1 MSTISSTGARR
12 LALAVGLGGLLGLA
26 GCAATAPAGEPLSN
40 RGTQTDGS
48 VAADH
53 QGFQR
58 QQEAIRVLNATGRHP
73 LRSYSIA
80 KAQCWLDVSFHEY
93 TRNDRSAFPLEALRQ
108 SEAIT
113 AYLASGADPRAPA
126 NPAQRTPLV
135 ADALKL
141 RDDLWTT
148 TSALKTGAGWA
159 CVQQQVACAEVELV
173 HAGHEQRQQGWRH
186 AKPYVQIAEDLVGA
200 ASAAALSCDQPDPL
214 DFETGA
220 GRRAEPPPP
229 PPPAPPPPP
238 PPPPPP
244 APVVKETIV
253 LGASVL
259 FPFDRRGEGDLL
271 PQGRAQLDQMIARLN
286 RAYERIDAIELVGYT
301 DRLGSEAYNA
311 RLSQD
316 RADAVKAYLERKGV
330 SAPITAVGR
339 GPADPLVECPGTRRT
354 PRLTDC
360 LQPNRRVE
368 IGITGVKR

>member
-1 MSTISSTGARR
+1 MRLLDATSSFSLRPTLVRR
-12 LALAVGLGGLLGLA
+12 AVLLGLTAA
-26 GCAATAPAGEPLSN
+26 GLTAAAGAADLSN
-40 RGTQTDGS
+40 RGSQTDGS

-53 QGFQR
+53 QGYQK
-58 QQEAIRVLNATGRHP
+58 QQEAIRALNATGKQP

-93 TRNDRSAFPLEALRQ
+93 TRNDRSAFPQEALRQ

-113 AYLASGADPRAPA
+113 SYLASGANPRDAA
-126 NPAQRTPLV
+126 NPAFQTPLV
-135 ADALKL
+135 NDALKL

-148 TSALKTGAGWA
+148 TGALKKGAGWA

-173 HAGHEQRQQGWRH
+173 HAGNEQNQQGWRH

-200 ASAAALSCDQPDPL
+200 ASAGALSCDQPDPL

-220 GRRAEPPPP
+220 GRRAEPP
-229 PPPAPPPPP
+229 APP

-244 APVVKETIV
+244 APVPPPPPVVKETII

-259 FPFDRRGEGDLL
+259 FAFDRRSEADLL
-271 PQGRAQLDQMIARLN
+271 PGGRGQLDQLVTRLN
-286 RAYERIDAIELVGYT
+286 KVYERVDQIELVGYT
-301 DRLGSEAYNA
+301 DRLGTEAYNA
-311 RLSQD
+311 QLSQD
-316 RADAVKAYLERKGV
+316 RADVIKAYLERKGV
-330 SAPITAVGR
+330 TTKITAAGK
-339 GPADPLVECPGTRRT
+339 GSADPVVQCPGQRQT
-354 PRLTDC
+354 PQLTDC